1 MVVAREA
8 VSCTSFPSPM
18 RDLTLWEGSDFFLS
32 SDGRWKRKWNEKA
45 RTFVASA
52 SHFARTTR
60 LLISYSA
67 AVREI
72 CRLTLLEVFRTLS
85 RVLETVNWKTHIWL
99 HLCSFC
105 FAFVPDHVQ
114 ESKLI
119 EKGDEQRKHADSSA
133 LASAADAEAEA
144 AAAAITAQAAAE
156 VAVSHLATS
165 ATRHIGES
173 REEIAAVK
181 IQTAYRGYQARR
193 KLRTLRG
200 LVRLKRMLDGNA
212 VKSQTTN
219 TLKCMQTLARLQT
232 VIHSRRVR
240 MIEENQALQRHLQR
254 KHGKELENVKISE
267 QWEVSLQSKEKFE
280 ANLLNKQDA
289 AIRRERALAY
299 AFTHQ
304 SRSTSR
310 SIVPTFTDPS
320 NPQWGWSWLERLTA
334 TKPWEK
340 QSTKETKDHASM
352 KSNSCTPSAAW
363 KSRRQQSPTVVY
375 SRTPSAMS
383 RKKSESPRGRR
394 GSIDCDSRSTFSV
407 QSERPR
413 RRSIAGSS
421 IRDDESLVSSFT
433 HPNYMASTVSSR
445 AKSRSPS
452 PACNKVQTPEKGWA
466 RTAKRHL
473 SFSSVDYNS
482 STYAANARRL
492 SGPPDVGISPL
503 KDEAA
508 AGEEQVTTS
517 MSMN

>member
-1 MVVAREA
+1 MGRKGKWFGA
-8 VSCTSFPSPM
+8 V
-18 RDLTLWEGSDFFLS
+18 
-32 SDGRWKRKWNEKA
+32 KK
-45 RTFVASA
+45 TFTP
-52 SHFARTTR
+52 H
-60 LLISYSA
+60 
-67 AVREI
+67 
-72 CRLTLLEVFRTLS
+72 CCQG
-85 RVLETVNWKTHIWL
+85 NPK
-99 HLCSFC
+99 
-105 FAFVPDHVQ
+105 VQ